1 MIIKNFTVLLFTFFS
16 ITAFA
21 QVPKENVVIEKFT
34 GIYCGACPSAVHNIH
49 DLIENEN
56 ADVTVISYHSAGPYS
71 DPLFENADSDGRNT
85 YYSSMI
91 VGFPTTI
98 FDGIELPEF
107 ANGYE
112 DFVDTYNQRKDSLSP
127 VSIDLGFSWNGGD
140 SYTANITVIKE
151 SGITATDLRLQIA
164 LTETNIYFDWMGEE
178 KLYDVSRKMLPDFN
192 GSPLDFTVQNEITFN
207 FDFTVDGDWNPDYC
221 NLVAFVQDHDSKEIF
236 QGAKVTIANVTE
248 TNDATPFM
256 ILGVDENFC
265 GSTLTTQVGIRNS
278 SGSNL
283 SSLDIN
289 YSINGGTIQTYNW
302 TGDLAPFDEGFVDLP
317 AITFNAQSLD
327 NQLLITTSN
336 PNNSSDE
343 DPSNNEISHSFDV
356 APVFGLTP
364 SIEFRTDEWPSLNN
378 WELLDSE
385 GTIIE
390 QSGTLASYTVYN
402 ESFDLAEGCYAFT
415 IYDQTGNGFSNWAG
429 EDGYFIFYNAQGIEI
444 VNIVDFGYELT
455 ILFETSAT
463 VDVAERILKD
473 EFKIHPNPAKSKITI
488 RNNLIISEYQII
500 NSLGQSVIHQN
511 NMNVSNL
518 TVDVSSFEAGLYIVK
533 IKDKSG
539 IKTKKLQIL
548 N

>member
-1 MIIKNFTVLLFTFFS
+1 MRIKNFTVLLFAFFS

-98 FDGIELPEF
+98 FDGIEVPEF

-140 SYTANITVIKE
+140 SYTANVTVIKE
-151 SGITATDLRLQIA
+151 SGITATDLRLQIT
-164 LTETNIYFDWMGEE
+164 LIETNIYFDWMGEE

-221 NLVAFVQDHDSKEIF
+221 NLVAFVQDHDTKEIF
-236 QGAKVTIANVTE
+236 QGAKVSIANVTE

-343 DPSNNEISHSFDV
+343 DPSNNEISHSFD
-356 APVFGLTP
+356 ATPVFGLTP

-390 QSGTLASYTVYN
+390 QSGTLSSYTVYN

-429 EDGYFIFYNAQGIEI
+429 ENGYFIFYNAQGIEI

-473 EFKIHPNPAKSKITI
+473 EFKTYPNPAKSKITI

-539 IKTKKLQIL
+539 IKTKKIQIL

>member
-21 QVPKENVVIEKFT
+21 QVPKESVVIEKFT

-98 FDGIELPEF
+98 FDGIEVPEF

-112 DFVDTYNQRKDSLSP
+112 GFVDSYNQRKDSLSP

-140 SYTANITVIKE
+140 SYTANVTVIKE

-192 GSPLDFTVQNEITFN
+192 GSPLDLTVQNEITFN

-236 QGAKVTIANVTE
+236 QGAKVSIANVTE

-289 YSINGGTIQTYNW
+289 FSINGGTIQTYNW
-302 TGDLAPFDEGFVDLP
+302 TGDLAPFDEGFVDVQLR
-317 AITFNAQSLD
+317 ACRKIKS
-327 NQLLITTSN
+327 LLIMKYH
-336 PNNSSDE
+336 
-343 DPSNNEISHSFDV
+343 I
-356 APVFGLTP
+356 LLM
-364 SIEFRTDEWPSLNN
+364 SLRYSALPLQLNL
-378 WELLDSE
+378 EPM
-385 GTIIE
+385 
-390 QSGTLASYTVYN
+390 
-402 ESFDLAEGCYAFT
+402 
-415 IYDQTGNGFSNWAG
+415 NG
-429 EDGYFIFYNAQGIEI
+429 
-444 VNIVDFGYELT
+444 
-455 ILFETSAT
+455 
-463 VDVAERILKD
+463 
-473 EFKIHPNPAKSKITI
+473 HP
-488 RNNLIISEYQII
+488 
-500 NSLGQSVIHQN
+500 
-511 NMNVSNL
+511 
-518 TVDVSSFEAGLYIVK
+518 
-533 IKDKSG
+533 
-539 IKTKKLQIL
+539 
-548 N
+548 

>member
-1 MIIKNFTVLLFTFFS
+1 MRIKNFTVLLFAFFS

-98 FDGIELPEF
+98 FDGIEVPEF

-140 SYTANITVIKE
+140 SYTANVTVIKE
-151 SGITATDLRLQIA
+151 SGITATDLRLQIT
-164 LTETNIYFDWMGEE
+164 LIETNIYFDWMGEE

-221 NLVAFVQDHDSKEIF
+221 NLVAFVQDHDTKEIF
-236 QGAKVTIANVTE
+236 QGAKVSIANVTE

-265 GSTLTTQVGIRNS
+265 GSTLTPQVGIRNS

-343 DPSNNEISHSFDV
+343 DPSNNEISHSFD
-356 APVFGLTP
+356 ATPVFGLTP

-390 QSGTLASYTVYN
+390 QSGTLSSYTVYN

-429 EDGYFIFYNAQGIEI
+429 ENGYFIFYNAQGIEI

-473 EFKIHPNPAKSKITI
+473 EFKTYPNPAKSKITI

-500 NSLGQSVIHQN
+500 NSQGQSVIHQN

-539 IKTKKLQIL
+539 IKTKKIQIL